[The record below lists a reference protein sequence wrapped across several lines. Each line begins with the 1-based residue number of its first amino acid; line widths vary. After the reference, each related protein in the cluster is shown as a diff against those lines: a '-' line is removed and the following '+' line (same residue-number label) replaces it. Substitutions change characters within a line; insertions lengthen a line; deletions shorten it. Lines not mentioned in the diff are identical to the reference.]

1 MATNLNISTIISPDV
16 LKTISAS
23 TLIKTFGDQ
32 LKDKAKDKIIVAA
45 TSKVNQLGADIESL
59 IRKQQGVKKKHT
71 DELKRI
77 DILYQTGEI
86 NIAEAE
92 VLTIKEN
99 EAYDKQQKLIQLEI
113 DLLKKD
119 ITDIVRDPYNDIKKQ
134 KKKLNES
141 IKKFKV
147 DLKKQSFKSAKDE
160 IKKVLKNNKKTLASI
175 IGLAIAGKLATIVS
189 QRTELEDLVDK
200 TNIIIDQ
207 ANTPETIAAAI
218 NLRNN
223 VVALINNS
231 IRKLENLQSLLGTIS
246 IILTVSSALLN
257 VLGLTT
263 PLTAISTVPGAP
275 VIMGIHDK
283 LRDKII
289 ALDKLITALSG
300 VLAIATVLLENE
312 IIALNEL
319 IDRLRQV
326 SSLLDGKTL
335 TGLDSQQLTDLTRSL
350 LTDTQFPSYKG
361 FNFKIKEEQNQ
372 AFVVKGNK
380 RRYAVAID
388 RDGVEVLKSDYS
400 FTLDPNDLV
409 EQLKLVIDQKNLQ
422 G

>member
-1 MATNLNISTIISPDV
+1 MATNLNISTVISPDV

-32 LKDKAKDKIIVAA
+32 LKDKAKDKIVVAA
-45 TSKVNQLGADIESL
+45 TSKVNQLEADIESL

-71 DELKRI
+71 NELKRI

-99 EAYDKQQKLIQLEI
+99 EAYDKQQKLIQVEI
-113 DLLKKD
+113 NILKKD
-119 ITDIVRDPYNDIKKQ
+119 IIDIVRDPYNDVKKQ
-134 KKKLNES
+134 KKKLNED

-147 DLKKQSFKSAKDE
+147 NLKKQSFKSTKDE
-160 IKKVLKNNKKTLASI
+160 IKKILKNNKKTLASI
-175 IGLAIAGKLATIVS
+175 IGLAIAGKIATIVS
-189 QRTELEDLVDK
+189 QRSELEDLVDK

-207 ANTPETIAAAI
+207 ANTPETIAVAI

-223 VVALINNS
+223 VIALINNS

-246 IILTVSSALLN
+246 IVLTVSSTLLN

-263 PLTAISTVPGAP
+263 PLTAISTLPGTP

-289 ALDKLITALSG
+289 ALDKLITSLSA

-319 IDRLRQV
+319 IDRLRQI

-335 TGLDSQQLTDLTRSL
+335 TDLNSQQLTDLTRTL

-380 RRYAVAID
+380 RHYAVAID
-388 RDGVEVLKSDYS
+388 RDGVEILKSDYS

>member
-1 MATNLNISTIISPDV
+1 MATNLNISTVISPDV

-32 LKDKAKDKIIVAA
+32 LKDKAKDKIVVAA
-45 TSKVNQLGADIESL
+45 TSKVNQLEVDIESL
-59 IRKQQGVKKKHT
+59 IRKQQEIKKKHT

-99 EAYDKQQKLIQLEI
+99 EAYDKQQKLIQVEI
-113 DLLKKD
+113 DILKKD
-119 ITDIVRDPYNDIKKQ
+119 IIDIVRDPYNDVKKQ
-134 KKKLNES
+134 KKKLNED
-141 IKKFKV
+141 IKKFKA
-147 DLKKQSFKSAKDE
+147 DLKKQSFKSTKDE
-160 IKKVLKNNKKTLASI
+160 IKKILKNNKKTLASI
-175 IGLAIAGKLATIVS
+175 IGLSIAGKLATIVS

-207 ANTPETIAAAI
+207 ANTPETITVAI

-246 IILTVSSALLN
+246 IVLTVSSTLLN

-263 PLTAISTVPGAP
+263 PLTAISTLPGTP
-275 VIMGIHDK
+275 VIMGIHDR

-289 ALDKLITALSG
+289 ALDKLITSLSA

-319 IDRLRQV
+319 IDRLRQI

-335 TGLDSQQLTDLTRSL
+335 TDLNSQQLTDLTRTL
-350 LTDTQFPSYKG
+350 LTDTQFPPYKG

-380 RRYAVAID
+380 RHYAVAID

>member
-1 MATNLNISTIISPDV
+1 MATNLNISTVISPDV

-32 LKDKAKDKIIVAA
+32 LKDKAKDKIVVAA

-59 IRKQQGVKKKHT
+59 IKKQQEVKKNHFN
-71 DELKRI
+71 EIKRI

-92 VLTIKEN
+92 ILTIN
-99 EAYDKQQKLIQLEI
+99 EDKAYNKQQELIQLEI

-134 KKKLNES
+134 SKKLNES

-246 IILTVSSALLN
+246 IVLTVSSTLLN

-263 PLTAISTVPGAP
+263 PLTAISTLPGTP

-289 ALDKLITALSG
+289 ALDKLITSLSA

-350 LTDTQFPSYKG
+350 LTDTQFPPYKG

-380 RRYAVAID
+380 RHYAVAID
-388 RDGVEVLKSDYS
+388 RDGVEVLKSDLS

>member
-350 LTDTQFPSYKG
+350 LTDTQFPPYKG

-380 RRYAVAID
+380 RHYAVAID

>member
-1 MATNLNISTIISPDV
+1 MATNLNISTVISPDV

-59 IRKQQGVKKKHT
+59 IKKQQEVKKNHFN
-71 DELKRI
+71 EIKRI

-92 VLTIKEN
+92 ILTIN
-99 EAYDKQQKLIQLEI
+99 EDKAYNKQQELIQLEI
-113 DLLKKD
+113 DTLKKD

-134 KKKLNES
+134 SKKLNED

-160 IKKVLKNNKKTLASI
+160 IKKILKNNKKTLASI

-246 IILTVSSALLN
+246 IVLTVSSVLLN

-263 PLTAISTVPGAP
+263 PLTAISTFPGTP

-300 VLAIATVLLENE
+300 ILAIVTVLLENE

-326 SSLLDGKTL
+326 SLLLDGKTL

-350 LTDTQFPSYKG
+350 LTDTQFPPYKG

-380 RRYAVAID
+380 RHYAVAID

>member
-32 LKDKAKDKIIVAA
+32 LKDKAKDKIVVAA
-45 TSKVNQLGADIESL
+45 TSKVNQLEADIESL
-59 IRKQQGVKKKHT
+59 IRKQQKIKKNHSN
-71 DELKRI
+71 ELKRI
-77 DILYQTGEI
+77 DILYQMGEI

-99 EAYDKQQKLIQLEI
+99 ESYDKQQKLIQLEI
-113 DLLKKD
+113 DILKKD

-223 VVALINNS
+223 IVALINNS

-246 IILTVSSALLN
+246 VVLTVSSVLLT

-263 PLTAISTVPGAP
+263 PLTAISTFPGTP

-289 ALDKLITALSG
+289 TLDKLITALSG
-300 VLAIATVLLENE
+300 ILAIATVLLENE

-319 IDRLRQV
+319 IDRLHQV
-326 SSLLDGKTL
+326 SLLLDGKTL
-335 TGLDSQQLTDLTRSL
+335 TGLDSQQLTDLSRSL

-380 RRYAVAID
+380 RHYAVAID

>member
-1 MATNLNISTIISPDV
+1 MATNLNISTVISPDV

-32 LKDKAKDKIIVAA
+32 LKDKTKDKIVVAA
-45 TSKVNQLGADIESL
+45 TSKVNQLEADIESL
-59 IRKQQGVKKKHT
+59 IRKQQEVKKNHSN
-71 DELKRI
+71 ELKRI
-77 DILYQTGEI
+77 DILYQMGEI
-86 NIAEAE
+86 NEAEAE

-99 EAYDKQQKLIQLEI
+99 DAYDKQQKLIQIEI
-113 DLLKKD
+113 DILKKD
-119 ITDIVRDPYNDIKKQ
+119 IIDIVKDPYNDIKKQ

-175 IGLAIAGKLATIVS
+175 IGLAIANKLATIVS

-223 VVALINNS
+223 IVALINNS

-246 IILTVSSALLN
+246 IVLTVSSLLIN

-263 PLTAISTVPGAP
+263 PLTAISTFPGTP

-319 IDRLRQV
+319 IDRLHQV

-335 TGLDSQQLTDLTRSL
+335 TDLNSQQLTDLSRSL

-380 RRYAVAID
+380 RHYAVAID

>member
-1 MATNLNISTIISPDV
+1 MATNLNISTVISPDV

-45 TSKVNQLGADIESL
+45 TSKVNQLEADIEIL
-59 IRKQQGVKKKHT
+59 IRKQHEVKKNHSN
-71 DELKRI
+71 ELKRI
-77 DILYQTGEI
+77 DILYQMGEI
-86 NIAEAE
+86 NEAEAE

-99 EAYDKQQKLIQLEI
+99 DAYDKQQKLIQIEI
-113 DLLKKD
+113 DILKKD
-119 ITDIVRDPYNDIKKQ
+119 IIDIVKDPYNDIKKQ

-223 VVALINNS
+223 IVALINNS

-246 IILTVSSALLN
+246 VVLTVSSVLLN

-263 PLTAISTVPGAP
+263 PLTAISTFPGAP

-319 IDRLRQV
+319 IDRLHQV

-335 TGLDSQQLTDLTRSL
+335 TGLDSQQLTDLSRSL

-380 RRYAVAID
+380 RHYAVAID

>member
-1 MATNLNISTIISPDV
+1 MATNLNISTVISPDV

-59 IRKQQGVKKKHT
+59 IKKQQEVKKNHFN
-71 DELKRI
+71 EIKRI

-92 VLTIKEN
+92 ILTIN
-99 EAYDKQQKLIQLEI
+99 EDKAYNKQQELIQLEI
-113 DLLKKD
+113 DTLKKD

-134 KKKLNES
+134 SKKLNED

-160 IKKVLKNNKKTLASI
+160 IKKILKNNKKTLASI

-246 IILTVSSALLN
+246 IVLTVSSVLLN

-263 PLTAISTVPGAP
+263 PLTAISTFPGTP

-300 VLAIATVLLENE
+300 ILAIVTVLLENE

-326 SSLLDGKTL
+326 SLLLDGKTL

-380 RRYAVAID
+380 RHYAVAID

>member
-1 MATNLNISTIISPDV
+1 MATNLNISTLISPEV

-45 TSKVNQLGADIESL
+45 TSKVNQLEANIEVL
-59 IRKQQGVKKKHT
+59 IKKQHEIKKNHSN
-71 DELKRI
+71 ELKRI
-77 DILYQTGEI
+77 DILYQTEEI

-92 VLTIKEN
+92 ILTVIEK
-99 EAYDKQQKLIQLEI
+99 EAYDKEQKLIQLEI
-113 DLLKKD
+113 DALKKD
-119 ITDIVRDPYNDIKKQ
+119 IIDIVKDPYNDVKKQ
-134 KKKLNES
+134 AKKLNED

-147 DLKKQSFKSAKDE
+147 DLKKQTIKANSDE
-160 IKKVLKNNKKTLASI
+160 IKKVLKNAKKTLAPI
-175 IGLAIAGKLATIVS
+175 IGLAIAAKLATIVS

-207 ANTPETIAAAI
+207 ANTPETIAISI

-223 VVALINNS
+223 VIALINNS
-231 IRKLENLQSLLGTIS
+231 IQKLENLQSLLGTIS
-246 IILTVSSALLN
+246 IILTVSSVLIN

-263 PLTAISTVPGAP
+263 PLTAISTFPGAP
-275 VIMGIHDK
+275 VIMQLHDK

-289 ALDKLITALSG
+289 ALDKLITALSA

-319 IDRLRQV
+319 IDKLHQI

-335 TGLDSQQLTDLTRSL
+335 TGLDSQQLTDLSRSL
-350 LTDTQFPSYKG
+350 LTTTQFPLYKG
-361 FNFKIKEEQNQ
+361 FNFKIKEEQNI

-380 RRYAVAID
+380 RHYAVAIN

>member
-326 SSLLDGKTL
+326 SLLLDGKTL

-350 LTDTQFPSYKG
+350 LTDTQFPPYKG

-380 RRYAVAID
+380 RHYAVAID